1 MKYFFFFGMLL
12 SYVKLSACDL
22 CGGVGSNA
30 SIGIFA
36 ANQFHLV
43 GWRSQVRSFYSYLY
57 GIKHSSETFWQNDLT
72 FRTQLG
78 RKVQIYGTIPFQVAR
93 QKTDFNAT
101 LVQGIGDPNVLFTY
115 ALIDRKDSMHVTQD
129 FLNIGL
135 RVKMPL
141 GKSGNYPLDLKNLYP
156 GTGSWDG
163 LLLAN
168 YTRRLD
174 SRFSIQAE
182 ASHTLKG
189 TDQASYRYGNST
201 QISSVFIYNR
211 KVNSARL
218 ITSCGFQQDWFAS
231 SRYQGSI
238 LMEQAN
244 NGYVSSVKASVNL
257 LTYHWLFSLQAQKAM
272 FQSLSQGAIQQK
284 IVFGLNVNYLIK
296 KKQHEKNNF

>member
-1 MKYFFFFGMLL
+1 MKYFFLFGMLL

-43 GWRSQVRSFYSYLY
+43 GWRSQVRSFDSYLY

-78 RKVQIYGTIPFQVAR
+78 RKVQVYCSIPFQVAR

-101 LVQGIGDPNVLFTY
+101 VTQGMGDPNVLFTY
-115 ALIDRKDSMHVTQD
+115 ALIDRKDSLHITKD

-135 RVKMPL
+135 GVKMPF
-141 GKSGNYPLDLKNLYP
+141 GKSGNYPVDLKNLYP

-163 LLLAN
+163 LFLAN
-168 YTRRLD
+168 YTHRIGT
-174 SRFSIQAE
+174 RFSFQAE

-189 TDQASYRYGNST
+189 ADQTAFRYGNST
-201 QISSVFIYNR
+201 QVSSVFIYNQ
-211 KVNSARL
+211 KVKSSRFISSL
-218 ITSCGFQQDWFAS
+218 GLQQDWFAAS
-231 SRYQGSI
+231 SYQGVQ
-238 LMEQAN
+238 LTEKAN
-244 NGYVSSVKASVNL
+244 NGYVGSAKASINL
-257 LTYHWLFSLQAQKAM
+257 LTYNWLFSIQAQKSL
-272 FQSLSQGAIQQK
+272 FQQLSQGAMQQK
-284 IVFGLNVNYLIK
+284 FVLGLSVHYLIK
-296 KKQHEKNNF
+296 KKQHEKNKH